1 MAPGAPP
8 PSSEPAFEASA
19 ARKALSVFFL
29 SGLLLSFPGAILPAW
44 GYHIQADYS
53 RVGLYFLGICVGILL
68 SVKAAPYISTRR
80 GIRFVLILGG
90 GLAAGSFLY
99 LALVSPPAHF
109 GLRVAGMASVG
120 LSSGMLTN
128 AAFHIITPIYHH
140 NPAAT
145 VNLAGTMFGLGCL
158 AMALLVSGTF
168 YVYTVPSILILIALI
183 PGFMTGHFAR
193 SSFVVPPE
201 APEPPLGQV
210 WQDFRSL
217 GAVLF
222 SLILFF
228 QFGNEWSVAGWLA
241 LFLTRRIGMS
251 PAASLQMLAMYWLAL
266 LVGRGAAQW
275 LLPRVSHGK
284 LLTASVATAM
294 TGCGVL
300 IMTNNRFGAAAGVLF
315 VGGGFA
321 MIYPLVVEKIGHRF
335 PYYRPGFF
343 NGLFSFAIA
352 GGFLAPWALG
362 FLADVWEIQVVMALP
377 LIGTVMVFVLLVL
390 LWIETRLTAAAGQR

>member
-1 MAPGAPP
+1 
-8 PSSEPAFEASA
+8 
-19 ARKALSVFFL
+19 
-29 SGLLLSFPGAILPAW
+29 
-44 GYHIQADYS
+44 
-53 RVGLYFLGICVGILL
+53 
-68 SVKAAPYISTRR
+68 
-80 GIRFVLILGG
+80 
-90 GLAAGSFLY
+90 
-99 LALVSPPAHF
+99 
-109 GLRVAGMASVG
+109 
-120 LSSGMLTN
+120 
-128 AAFHIITPIYHH
+128 
-140 NPAAT
+140 
-145 VNLAGTMFGLGCL
+145 
-158 AMALLVSGTF
+158 
-168 YVYTVPSILILIALI
+168 
-183 PGFMTGHFAR
+183 
-193 SSFVVPPE
+193 
-201 APEPPLGQV
+201 
-210 WQDFRSL
+210 
-217 GAVLF
+217 
-222 SLILFF
+222 
-228 QFGNEWSVAGWLA
+228 
-241 LFLTRRIGMS
+241 MS